1 MRLTDHETAAED
13 WSSDL
18 ALIEEAAREAGA
30 VALSHFGQDPEVW
43 WKNGG
48 QSPVSAADY
57 AANACLEAILT
68 RARPDYGW
76 LSEESRDDLR
86 RLETERAFVVDPID
100 GTRGFLGGQTNWV
113 VSVAVVSR
121 KRPVAGVLVAPALG
135 DVYTAMEGGPALL
148 NGVAIRASESR
159 GGPDDGELAL
169 CLPASLADRFQPHFR
184 ERMRRAAYIP
194 SLAYRLALVAE
205 GRLDGTL
212 VKPNSHDWDLAAA
225 DIILSRAGATLLDD
239 RGKALFY
246 NRPGVRHGTLFAGNR
261 ALVGTLLRQFGPPGQ
276 S

>member
-1 MRLTDHETAAED
+1 MTDYETTGED

-18 ALIEEAAREAGA
+18 ALIEDAAREAGA
-30 VALSHFGQDPEVW
+30 VALSHFGNDPEVW

-57 AANACLEAILT
+57 AANECLEAILMK
-68 RARPDYGW
+68 ARPDYGW
-76 LSEESRDDLR
+76 LSEESQDDLR
-86 RLETERAFVVDPID
+86 RLDTERAFVVDPID

-135 DVYTAMEGGPALL
+135 DVYTAMEGGPAML
-148 NGVAIRASESR
+148 NGAEIQASESR
-159 GGPDDGELAL
+159 GEADEAQLEL
-169 CLPASLADRFQPHFR
+169 CLPASLADRFPPRFR
-184 ERMRRAAYIP
+184 ERLRRAAYIP

-212 VKPNSHDWDLAAA
+212 VRPNSHDWDLAAA
-225 DIILSRAGATLLDD
+225 DIILSRAGAALVDD
-239 RGKALFY
+239 EGRPLSY
-246 NRPGVRHGTLFAGNR
+246 NRSGVRHGTLFAGNR
-261 ALVGTLLRQFGPPGQ
+261 ALLGTLLRQFGSPGQ

>member
-1 MRLTDHETAAED
+1 MTDYETTGED

-18 ALIEEAAREAGA
+18 ALIEDAAREAGA

-57 AANACLEAILT
+57 AANECLEAILMK
-68 RARPDYGW
+68 ARPDYGW
-76 LSEESRDDLR
+76 LSEESQDDLR
-86 RLETERAFVVDPID
+86 RLDTERAFVVDPID

-135 DVYTAMEGGPALL
+135 DVYTAMDGGPAML
-148 NGVAIRASESR
+148 NGAAIQASENR
-159 GGPDDGELAL
+159 GGADGEQLEL
-169 CLPASLADRFQPHFR
+169 CLPASLADRFHPRFR
-184 ERMRRAAYIP
+184 ERLRRAAYIP

-225 DIILSRAGATLLDD
+225 DIILARAGAALVDD
-239 RGKALFY
+239 AGRALSY
-246 NRPGVRHGTLFAGNR
+246 NRSGVRHGTLFAGNR
-261 ALVGTLLRQFGPPGQ
+261 ALVDTLLRQFGPSGQ

>member
-1 MRLTDHETAAED
+1 MRLTDYETTGDD

-18 ALIEEAAREAGA
+18 ALIESAAREAGA

-57 AANACLEAILT
+57 AANECLESILT
-68 RARPDYGW
+68 KARPDYGW
-76 LSEESRDDLR
+76 LSEESQDDLK
-86 RLETERAFVVDPID
+86 RLDKERAFVVDPID

-113 VSVAVVSR
+113 VSVAVVSG

-135 DVYTAMEGGPALL
+135 DIYTAMEGGPAML
-148 NGVAIRASESR
+148 NGVAIHAA
-159 GGPDDGELAL
+159 DGDVGAGDEQLEL
-169 CLPASLADRFQPHFR
+169 CLPASLADRFHPRFR
-184 ERMRRAAYIP
+184 KRLKRAAYIP

-212 VKPNSHDWDLAAA
+212 VRPNSHDWDLAAA
-225 DIILSRAGATLLDD
+225 DIILARAGAALLDD
-239 RGKALFY
+239 KGRALTY
-246 NRPGVRHGTLFAGNR
+246 NRSGVRHGTLFAGNR
-261 ALVGTLLRQFGPPGQ
+261 RLVGTLLRQFGPPGQ

>member
-1 MRLTDHETAAED
+1 MRLTDHDTAAED

-57 AANACLEAILT
+57 AANACLETILT

-148 NGVAIRASESR
+148 NGAAIRASESR
-159 GGPDDGELAL
+159 GGPDDDELAL
-169 CLPASLADRFQPHFR
+169 CLPASLADRFQPRFR
-184 ERMRRAAYIP
+184 ERLRRAAYIP

-261 ALVGTLLRQFGPPGQ
+261 ALVDTLLRQFGPPGQ